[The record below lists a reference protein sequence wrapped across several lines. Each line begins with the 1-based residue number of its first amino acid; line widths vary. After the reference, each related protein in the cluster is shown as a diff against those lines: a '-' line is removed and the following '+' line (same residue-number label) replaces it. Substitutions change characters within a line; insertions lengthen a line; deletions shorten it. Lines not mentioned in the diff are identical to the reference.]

1 MVAAAPEK
9 TAPIH
14 RQSLVF
20 SSSWEDPTLFHVRG
34 ELRDECAWA
43 EGTHQAVS
51 HHMQLDV
58 SVTKEDLEI
67 VAAKARMHHFP
78 HAECPEIER
87 SVEKLVGL
95 KIERGFRRKVK
106 RIARVAGCVH
116 LLELARALAPTVIQ
130 VRASAR
136 ARARAPGD
144 TTTPS
149 GDALAWASGMCRV
162 LEPDGPFDQKLATG
176 WRPGDTEFPVPPA
189 DQLPQHRP
197 STSRQP

>member
-1 MVAAAPEK
+1 MTAAAPGV
-9 TAPIH
+9 TAPLH
-14 RQSLVF
+14 RRSLVF
-20 SSSWEDPTLFHVRG
+20 SSSEDPSLLHVRG
-34 ELRDECAWA
+34 ELRDERPWA
-43 EGTHQAVS
+43 EGTHQAVL

-87 SVEKLVGL
+87 SVKKLIGL
-95 KIERGFRRKVK
+95 KIERGFRRKVNE
-106 RIARVAGCVH
+106 RIAGVAGCVH

-136 ARARAPGD
+136 ARTRALGDQAR
-144 TTTPS
+144 PS
-149 GDALAWASGMCRV
+149 GDALAWASGMCHV

-189 DQLPQHRP
+189 DELSRHPG